1 MGFNLDT
8 FIPKIGMIYIPMLLA
23 LCVHEFAHA
32 LMAKWRGDNTAER
45 MGRLTL
51 NPAAHIDMMGTVI
64 LPLSLMAWNVPV
76 FFGWAKP
83 VPFDPRNLSNPR
95 VDSFWIAL
103 AGPLSNVILALLG
116 TVLLALT
123 VRVLALPIDPQA
135 MQTFIVYFIMINLF
149 LAVFNMIPV
158 HPLDGGKVLARFLPL
173 RWNNFLEE
181 HEQTVSIVLMVAI
194 LLGGARFLAGPVQWV
209 ASILIGIAVGGQG

>member
-1 MGFNLDT
+1 MGFDLNT

-45 MGRLTL
+45 LGRLTL
-51 NPAAHIDMMGTVI
+51 NPAAHVDMMGTVI

-135 MQTFIVYFIMINLF
+135 LQTFIVYFIMINLF

-181 HEQTVSIVLMVAI
+181 HEQTISIVLMVAI

-209 ASILIGIAVGGQG
+209 ASLLIGLAVGGQG

>member
-1 MGFNLDT
+1 MGFDLNT
-8 FIPKIGMIYIPMLLA
+8 FIPKLGMIYIPMLLA
-23 LCVHEFAHA
+23 LCVHEAAHA

-45 MGRLTL
+45 LGRLTL
-51 NPAAHIDMMGTVI
+51 NPAAHIDPMGTVV
-64 LPLSLMAWNVPV
+64 LPLSLMALNVPV

-103 AGPLSNVILALLG
+103 AGPLSNVLLALLG
-116 TVLLALT
+116 TVILALT
-123 VRVLALPIDPQA
+123 VRVFALPIDPQA

-181 HEQTVSIVLMVAI
+181 HERTISFVLLFAI
-194 LLGGARFLAGPVQWV
+194 LLGGARFLAVPVQWM
-209 ASILIGIAVGGQG
+209 ASILIGLAVGGA